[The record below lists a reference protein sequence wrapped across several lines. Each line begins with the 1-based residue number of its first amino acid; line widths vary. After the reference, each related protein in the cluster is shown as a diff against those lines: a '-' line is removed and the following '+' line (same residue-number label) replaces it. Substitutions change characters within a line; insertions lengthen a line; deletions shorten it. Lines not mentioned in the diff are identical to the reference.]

1 MGYYHHIPAFSIV
14 VALYFLSLTLS
25 VIADE
30 DALASWTQGESGS
43 LPAVASPDDA
53 ELEEVCKCLS
63 GDSYSQPCA
72 QLVNYSPIIRDG
84 TCFGNADTQKRDVTS
99 SDASFGSPPAF
110 VENKKCQGTRSIVLS
125 SSGPE
130 RQLTLTTEGSV
141 LICPG
146 SIDTS
151 LQQLNVVG
159 VNKVIIAPG
168 AFKPRDSNIFLNFAN
183 VREKIVI
190 PEKAFSVKVVPESP
204 AWEEVEIDSIQTPPR
219 VRVDISAVSEVE
231 FKSRSI
237 VAPIVKLKLSQ
248 INNIMF
254 NTKAIIPYVHP
265 EASAFEIG
273 NCQSVELAP
282 ETINTGK
289 FEAKYIKSLLMKE
302 RAVEVVEGKAKVE
315 HIANMTLLD
324 EALSIGSGADIILD
338 NITLASAGIRSI
350 QGTGPG
356 NIHRAT
362 FSHVKGKKLESVAI
376 CIRSETALVSSVEIA
391 AGDGE
396 IAACLQGQ
404 EYHADAIPGAVVIC
418 KKTEITAG
426 ICDDPRCEKCSPN
439 TKGTEAQTTLMPSS
453 ITTTLTSVGWAEDP
467 FIISEAVNVSSLVT
481 STEAS
486 TISQLTA
493 NMSSTVED
501 ATAPVRRT
509 SEKDV
514 FSSIPNLTLYGEL
527 KDESHGS
534 DSSFLKSLEETPI
547 YVIIIFFCAVIILI
561 LFMTYM
567 IYKCC
572 THNKHDK
579 YNLPQENR
587 LSTFRNPRTITTPEN
602 LTDQNNAQKA
612 NNLNTSEVYSTYDS
626 YRRRPAAL
634 YVAHSE
640 TLDFG
645 DASGSTD
652 GHSEHCGEVPNDCK
666 ISPADSF
673 VNLNHQENQLN
684 NLDHHDFP
692 TSDKDAPPAEVC
704 IHPNEEVLNN
714 SLPTE
719 TSLPH
724 PCQLP
729 PPEGY
734 LKSDDHAPNTNSST
748 IDTEY
753 SQSEN
758 NPSTSS
764 LQNSSTD
771 TRLAHTLEENNLPRF
786 NESVDNDEQALG
798 HNGVPLQNKYSSMEL
813 PMYAPPPVPIFDK
826 VESDDDELVI

>member
-1 MGYYHHIPAFSIV
+1 MGYHHHIPAFSTV
-14 VALYFLSLTLS
+14 VALYFLSLTAS
-25 VIADE
+25 VIAGE
-30 DALASWTQGESGS
+30 DVLTSWTQGESGS
-43 LPAVASPDDA
+43 LPALVSPDDA

-63 GDSYSQPCA
+63 SDSYSQPCA

-84 TCFGNADTQKRDVTS
+84 TCFGNADTQKRDVTMQN
-99 SDASFGSPPAF
+99 DASFGSPPAF
-110 VENKKCQGTRSIVLS
+110 VANKKCQGTRSIVLS
-125 SSGPE
+125 SSGTE

-146 SIDTS
+146 SIDTA

-159 VNKVIIAPG
+159 VNKIIIAPG
-168 AFKPRDSNIFLNFAN
+168 AFKPRNSNIFLNFAN
-183 VREKIVI
+183 VREKIII

-204 AWEEVEIDSIQTPPR
+204 AWEEVEIDSTQPPPR
-219 VRVDISAVSEVE
+219 VRMDINAVSEVE

-265 EASAFEIG
+265 EASSFEIG

-282 ETINTGK
+282 ETINAGK

-338 NITLASAGIRSI
+338 NITLTSAGIRSI

-391 AGDGE
+391 GGDGE

-426 ICDDPRCEKCSPN
+426 ICDDPRCEKCSSN
-439 TKGTEAQTTLMPSS
+439 TEGTETQTTLIPSS
-453 ITTTLTSVGWAEDP
+453 MTTTLTSVAWTEDP
-467 FIISEAVNVSSLVT
+467 FIILNAVNVSSLVT
-481 STEAS
+481 STETS

-493 NMSSTVED
+493 NMSSTVEVVIV
-501 ATAPVRRT
+501 PVRT

-514 FSSIPNLTLYGEL
+514 LDIPSLTHYGKL
-527 KDESHGS
+527 KDESYGS
-534 DSSFLKSLEETPI
+534 DSSFLKSLKDTPI
-547 YVIIIFFCAVIILI
+547 YIIIIFFCAVIILI

-612 NNLNTSEVYSTYDS
+612 NNLNTPEVYSTYDS

-640 TLDFG
+640 TLEFG
-645 DASGSTD
+645 DSSGSTD
-652 GHSEHCGEVPNDCK
+652 GHSVHCDEVPNNCK
-666 ISPADSF
+666 ISPDSS
-673 VNLNHQENQLN
+673 VNLNHQENPLN

-692 TSDKDAPPAEVC
+692 TSDKDLPSAE
-704 IHPNEEVLNN
+704 ISNHPNEEVPLD
-714 SLPTE
+714 LPTE
-719 TSLPH
+719 TCSPH
-724 PCQLP
+724 PCELP

-734 LKSDDHAPNTNSST
+734 LKSEDHVPNTISST
-748 IDTEY
+748 SDNEY

-758 NPSTSS
+758 NPPPSS
-764 LQNSSTD
+764 LQNSPTD
-771 TRLAHTLEENNLPRF
+771 TRLDLSLEENYLPRC
-786 NESVDNDEQALG
+786 NEPVDTDEQTLD
-798 HNGVPLQNKYSSMEL
+798 HNGIPLQNKYYSSMEL
-813 PMYAPPPVPIFDK
+813 PMYAPPPVPTFDK
-826 VESDDDELVI
+826 VESDGDELVI